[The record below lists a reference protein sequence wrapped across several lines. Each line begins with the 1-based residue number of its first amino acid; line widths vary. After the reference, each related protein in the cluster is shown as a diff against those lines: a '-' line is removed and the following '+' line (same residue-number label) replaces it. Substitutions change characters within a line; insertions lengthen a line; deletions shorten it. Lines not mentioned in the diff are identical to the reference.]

1 MRGDKNLA
9 PLLGIISKLF
19 SQFRLKFRVKLI
31 FRLFDTQQGMRFRIV
46 EQYQIGE
53 HLDGAVRDIAV
64 NKWIGKSAILKAE
77 QQAPVLSWN
86 RLDIADAGYAP
97 LHCIDNLPKNC
108 RAIFIDVSSH
118 QLQIIPCNREV
129 FAKTRGIFAAPCQID
144 MKIGHMPVFNENS
157 EGAGRFEAFKLSQ
170 SLDRQDILADRL
182 FFSFQFFVR
191 LVEILLIGNGLAAAL
206 REVQK
211 MIGETVATAFVA

>member
-9 PLLGIISKLF
+9 PLLGIMPKLF
-19 SQFRLKFRVKLI
+19 SQFRLKFRVKLV
-31 FRLFDTQQGMRFRIV
+31 FRFFDTQQGMRFRIV

-77 QQAPVLSWN
+77 QQAPVLSWD

-97 LHCIDNLPKNC
+97 LHCIDNFPKNC
-108 RAIFIDVSSH
+108 WVIFIDISGY
-118 QLQIIPCNREV
+118 QLQIIPRNREV
-129 FAKTRGIFAAPCQID
+129 FAKTRGTLAAPCQID
-144 MKIGHMPVFNENS
+144 LKIGKMPVFNENS
-157 EGAGRFEAFKLSQ
+157 KGAGRLEAFKLSQ

-182 FFSFQFFVR
+182 FFPF
-191 LVEILLIGNGLAAAL
+191 
-206 REVQK
+206 
-211 MIGETVATAFVA
+211 